1 MEAHTE
7 ADVLTFGNSIAGNKG
22 HPPGRVI
29 SIMAYTERIRP
40 KGVPLSGFRYMK
52 G

>member
-7 ADVLTFGNSIAGNKG
+7 ADVLTYGNSIAGNKG

-29 SIMAYTERIRP
+29 SIIAYTERLDP
-40 KGVPLSGFRYMK
+40 KGVPF
-52 G
+52 